1 MNPRKIDISSI
12 FFGKLHSQ
20 RGIALMGLVF
30 TFILLGGLMTGVVS
44 LISTGGMEVVPVN
57 AGDNA
62 RNLAESGYRYA
73 AAQYLNTENL
83 GYLNNPDDL
92 SADDEKARFLEEK
105 VDGTTYVMPEQ
116 MGSIDLTVH
125 PYWLIASRDYVTPT
139 NVIRV
144 RFPGTQKAN
153 FSFPDS
159 GTIKRGE
166 EVSQG
171 FAQFTAVSPVTG
183 SDDYQFTLSSSIPSL
198 DDGTAIHFVLNP
210 NTNQSIQSGSDLIL
224 AAPTGSHFVPPKN
237 GLIEI
242 GAREETNYEEGEEE
256 LANYYTYRSAAFGQ
270 PGDGQLTLYGLSW
283 QQKMSTT
290 DPKTDVMSLDQNS
303 RIVFKK
309 FINMVSQGTVGS
321 GEYVAVKNINFYT
334 PIQDSLPDPPP
345 DVFSLTRKEDFAHF
359 TWDTD
364 NIDLHIE
371 ELYISG
377 GSRGLFTVMD
387 RIKNYTSD
395 SHGYFKQG
403 EVWFNNTSKINEN
416 WEKNDHLLNYDLQTK
431 VGVGKYLENGAIGLS
446 FRGRNVDTS
455 SESNFGVSYLLYRHT
470 TLGFY
475 EGTSEI
481 SVGDTIRGS
490 LSNATAQVIGVQV
503 TGGSW
508 GSYYDP
514 ARGILTLSNV
524 SNEFSHTSY
533 YSSSRDSLIVDDLN
547 VARVTQNSYNT
558 DNIPE
563 SIKPEYGNFENN
575 KENRL
580 LFVLWQKKADGSL
593 RWLAYKDIQH
603 DLYVLGKQDWP
614 YPANDGQVV
623 NDEATLMIR
632 IREKHED
639 RGGSIVKVNEIEAF
653 YGDASK
659 KYTSRTPNN
668 IPYDIMTYR
677 KRYLRGINFPT
688 WAPKKIA
695 YWDVDHDYFTHFEL
709 PLGHPEFHW
718 DALNTTVT
726 DPAVFELDFTAG
738 PVSQGKVRISDLT
751 TPDSGS
757 YYQCEVGMHSF
768 GNITTTPYSTA
779 GFIDFSLK
787 FYFEGY
793 LRGGFLASY
802 QE

>member
-1 MNPRKIDISSI
+1 
-12 FFGKLHSQ
+12 
-20 RGIALMGLVF
+20 MGLVF

-73 AAQYLNTENL
+73 AAQYLNTEDLNS
-83 GYLNNPDDL
+83 LNN
-92 SADDEKARFLEEK
+92 ADDEKAWFLEEM

-116 MGSIDLTVH
+116 MGTIDLTVH
-125 PYWLIASRDYVTPT
+125 PYWFILSGDHGVT
-139 NVIRV
+139 NSVRL
-144 RFPGTQKAN
+144 RFPGTKKAN
-153 FSFPDS
+153 FTFPNS
-159 GTIKRGE
+159 GVIKRGE
-166 EVSQG
+166 EVGSG
-171 FAQFTAVSPVTG
+171 FVSFTAVTPVTG

-198 DDGTAIHFVLNP
+198 EDGTAFHFVLNP
-210 NTNQSIQSGSDLIL
+210 NANQSIQNGSNLVL

-242 GAREETNYEEGEEE
+242 GAGEQLNYVGEEE
-256 LANYYTYRSAAFGQ
+256 LANYYTYRSAVFGQ
-270 PGDGQLTLYGLSW
+270 PGAGQLTLYGLSW
-283 QQKMSTT
+283 QQKMSSVN
-290 DPKTDVMSLDQNS
+290 PETDVMSLRSDS
-303 RIVFKK
+303 RVVFKK
-309 FINMVSQGTVGS
+309 FINMVSRGTVGS

-345 DVFSLTRKEDFAHF
+345 DVFSLTTVEDFAHF
-359 TWDTD
+359 YWDSA
-364 NIDLHIE
+364 NIDLHIQ
-371 ELYISG
+371 ELNISG

-395 SHGYFKQG
+395 SDGWFKQG
-403 EVWFNNTSKINEN
+403 EVWFNNTSKINNN
-416 WEKNDHLLNYDLQTK
+416 WETNEHLLNYDLQTK
-431 VGVGKYLENGAIGLS
+431 VGVGKYLENGAVGIS
-446 FRGRNVDTS
+446 FRGRNVNTS

-470 TLGFY
+470 KLGFY
-475 EGTSEI
+475 NGTSEI
-481 SVGDTIRGS
+481 RVGDTIRGS
-490 LSNATAQVIGVQV
+490 RSNATAQVIGVQV
-503 TGGSW
+503 TSGSW
-508 GSYYDP
+508 GGGYYDR

-524 SNEFSHTSY
+524 FNVF
-533 YSSSRDSLIVDDLN
+533 DDQGTTDNLN
-547 VARVTQNSYNT
+547 VTRGGVVTNNAATVVLDSYNT

-580 LFVLWQKKADGSL
+580 LFVLWQKKANGNL

-614 YPANDGQVV
+614 SPANDGQVV

-632 IREKHED
+632 IREKYED

-653 YGDASK
+653 YGDAAK
-659 KYTSRTPNN
+659 KSSYISRTPNN

-695 YWDVDHDYFTHFEL
+695 YWDMDHDYFTHFEL

-726 DPAVFELDFTAG
+726 DPAVFELDFNTAG
-738 PVSQGKVRISDLT
+738 TVSQGKVRISDLT

-757 YYQCEVGMHSF
+757 YYQRELGMHSF

-779 GFIDFSLK
+779 GFIDFSVK

-793 LRGGFLASY
+793 LWGGFLASY

>member
-73 AAQYLNTENL
+73 AAQYLNTEDLNS
-83 GYLNNPDDL
+83 LNN
-92 SADDEKARFLEEK
+92 ADDEKAWFLEEM

-116 MGSIDLTVH
+116 MGTIDLTVH
-125 PYWLIASRDYVTPT
+125 PYWLIASRDYVTAT

-144 RFPGTQKAN
+144 RFPGTKKAN
-153 FSFPDS
+153 FSFPAS

-166 EVSQG
+166 EVNQG
-171 FAQFTAVSPVTG
+171 FTQFTAVSPVTG

-198 DDGTAIHFVLNP
+198 DDGAAIHFVLNP
-210 NTNQSIQSGSDLIL
+210 NANQSIQNGSNLVL
-224 AAPTGSHFVPPKN
+224 AAPTGSYFVPPKN

-242 GAREETNYEEGEEE
+242 ASGE
-256 LANYYTYRSAAFGQ
+256 LANYYTYRSAVFGQ
-270 PGDGQLTLYGLSW
+270 PGAGQMTLYGLSW
-283 QQKMSTT
+283 QQKMSTI
-290 DPKTDVMSLDQNS
+290 DPKTDVMNLTSNS
-303 RIVFKK
+303 RVVFKK
-309 FINMVSQGTVGS
+309 FINMVSRGTVGS

-345 DVFSLTRKEDFAHF
+345 DVFSLTTRSEVVNNFDWNSA
-359 TWDTD
+359 
-364 NIDLHIE
+364 NIDVSIV
-371 ELYISG
+371 ELNVSG
-377 GSRGLFTVMD
+377 GSRGVFTVMD
-387 RIKNYTSD
+387 RIKNYAYD
-395 SHGYFKQG
+395 SHGYFRHG
-403 EVWFNNTSKINEN
+403 EIWFNNTSKIHNN
-416 WEKNDHLLNYDLQTK
+416 WETNEHLLNYDLQTK
-431 VGVGKYLENGAIGLS
+431 VGVGKYLENGAVGLS
-446 FRGRNVDTS
+446 FRGRNVNTS

-470 TLGFY
+470 TLGF
-475 EGTSEI
+475 ENGTSSRGI
-481 SVGDTIRGS
+481 QVGDTIRGS
-490 LSNATAQVIGVQV
+490 RSNATAQVIGVQV

-508 GSYYDP
+508 GSYYNP

-524 SNEFSHTSY
+524 SNEFSHTSS

-580 LFVLWQKKADGSL
+580 LFVLWQKKANGNL

-614 YPANDGQVV
+614 SPANDGQVV

-632 IREKHED
+632 IREKYED
-639 RGGSIVKVNEIEAF
+639 MGGSIVKVNEIEAF
-653 YGDASK
+653 YGDAAK
-659 KYTSRTPNN
+659 KSSYISRTPNN

-695 YWDVDHDYFTHFEL
+695 YWDMDHDYFTHFEL

-726 DPAVFELDFTAG
+726 DPAVFELDFNTAG
-738 PVSQGKVRISDLT
+738 TVSQGKIRISDLT

-757 YYQCEVGMHSF
+757 YYQRELGMHSF
-768 GNITTTPYSTA
+768 GNITTTPY
-779 GFIDFSLK
+779 
-787 FYFEGY
+787 
-793 LRGGFLASY
+793 
-802 QE
+802 